1 MVFYKAAN
9 DCYENLLRFVAMP
22 NCSVLPILFWGCL
35 NLASC
40 VGTTPVEGDSQRM
53 VFQELRG
60 DIEMNASRG
69 GASRTRDVANLLDV
83 KTSVIDSVMRL
94 PIFSSI
100 DGFEFALSSGE
111 SDFEPTGSIFED
123 ADFRLSNVHAAFR
136 GGGEIAGRI
145 RIEALTGLEYS
156 HFELSMQRGT
166 QPVESDNS
174 NHFGPLLGAQVA
186 VELVKDQV
194 FIYARE
200 TNTFGFGDSGIEK
213 TEVGLK
219 WGLSSSLR
227 LLLAYRQWRYQDQML
242 QLDSED
248 VSLDLEMTGVVIGM
262 EVRF

>member
-1 MVFYKAAN
+1 M
-9 DCYENLLRFVAMP
+9 
-22 NCSVLPILFWGCL
+22 
-35 NLASC
+35 
-40 VGTTPVEGDSQRM
+40 TPVKGDSQRM

-69 GASRTRDVANLLDV
+69 GPSRTRDVANLLDV
-83 KTSVIDSVMRL
+83 NTSVVDSVMRL

-111 SDFEPTGSIFED
+111 SDFQPIGSTFEN

-145 RIEALTGLEYS
+145 RVEALTGLEFS
-156 HFELSMQRGT
+156 HFELSMRRGS
-166 QPVESDNS
+166 QPAELDNS
-174 NHFGPLLGAQVA
+174 NHFGPLLGVQVA
-186 VELVKDQV
+186 VELVEDRV
-194 FIYARE
+194 FIYGRE

-213 TEVGLK
+213 TELGLK
-219 WGLSSSLR
+219 WGFSSSMH
-227 LLLAYRQWRYQDQML
+227 LLLAYRRWRYRDQML